1 MQDTMVVSPYRNRSV
16 KEHKENGMP
25 RFVKRLIRKTVAAGV
40 ILGAV
45 VWMCNIETVTSSYVW
60 QKFIDIFNHNIDYE
74 EAKTTL
80 SEAVVFIKE
89 KFPEYFSSTKDD
101 VEKIDENEQMQLDVK
116 SILAKTTV
124 LRPVSGMATQRFER
138 KDGELVHRGVDLA
151 AEIGTPVKAA
161 ISGKV
166 IKVESLEDSF
176 GTYVK
181 IQNDNII
188 TTYAHCSTI
197 EVNEGDM
204 VEQGA
209 IIAYSGNTGN
219 SSGPHLHFEISID
232 GRFVDPGFLLTYSN

>member
-1 MQDTMVVSPYRNRSV
+1 MQDTMVVSPYRNRGA
-16 KEHKENGMP
+16 KEHKDVGMP
-25 RFVKRLIRKTVAAGV
+25 KFVKRLIRKTFFAGI

-45 VWMCNIETVTSSYVW
+45 IWMCNIEVVTSSYVW
-60 QKFIDIFNHNIDYE
+60 QKFIDVFNHNIDYE
-74 EAKTTL
+74 EAKTTFVG
-80 SEAVVFIKE
+80 AVSFIKE
-89 KFPEYFSSTKDD
+89 KLPEYFLSAEDD
-101 VEKIDENEQMQLDVK
+101 VSKIDSNEQMQLDVK
-116 SILAKTTV
+116 NILEKTTV
-124 LRPVSGMATQRFER
+124 LRPVPGVATQRFER
-138 KDGELVHRGVDLA
+138 KEDELVHRGVDLA
-151 AEIGTPVKAA
+151 ADIGTPVKAA

-166 IKVESLEDSF
+166 IKVESLKDSF

-197 EVNEGDM
+197 EVNEGDI

>member
-1 MQDTMVVSPYRNRSV
+1 MQNTTIVSPYRTRVNQV
-16 KEHKENGMP
+16 DKEIVMP
-25 RFVKRLIRKTVAAGV
+25 RFIKKLIKKTFFAGV
-40 ILGAV
+40 LLGGV
-45 VWMCNIETVTSSYVW
+45 TWMCNNEIVTSSVMW
-60 QKFIDIFNHNIDYE
+60 QKAIDVFGYDINYE

-80 SEAVVFIKE
+80 SEAMVFIKD
-89 KFPEYFSSTKDD
+89 KFPEYFETD
-101 VEKIDENEQMQLDVK
+101 EKIGFNEQMQLDVEAVL
-116 SILAKTTV
+116 SRTTV
-124 LRPVSGMATQRFER
+124 LRPVPGEATQRFER
-138 KDGELVHRGVDLA
+138 KDENILHSGVDLSA
-151 AEIGTPVKAA
+151 DIGTPVKAA

-181 IQNDNII
+181 IQKDNII

-219 SSGPHLHFEISID
+219 STGPHLHFEISIED
-232 GRFVDPGFLLTYSN
+232 RFIDPGFLLTYSN

>member
-16 KEHKENGMP
+16 KEHKEDGMP
-25 RFVKRLIRKTVAAGV
+25 RFVKRLIRKTLAAGV
-40 ILGAV
+40 VLGAV
-45 VWMCNIETVTSSYVW
+45 AWMCNIDAVTSSYVW

-89 KFPEYFSSTKDD
+89 KFPEYFSSPKDD
-101 VEKIDENEQMQLDVK
+101 VEKIDENEQMQIDVK

-161 ISGKV
+161 VSGKV
-166 IKVESLEDSF
+166 IKVESLDDSF

-181 IQNDNII
+181 IQNDNVI

>member
-16 KEHKENGMP
+16 KEHKENAMP
-25 RFVKRLIRKTVAAGV
+25 RFVKRLIRKTLVAGV
-40 ILGAV
+40 VLGAV
-45 VWMCNIETVTSSYVW
+45 AWMCNIDAVTSSYVW

-89 KFPEYFSSTKDD
+89 KFPEYFSSPKDD
-101 VEKIDENEQMQLDVK
+101 VEKIDENEQMQIDVK

-161 ISGKV
+161 VSGKV
-166 IKVESLEDSF
+166 IKVESLDDSF
-176 GTYVK
+176 GTYIK
-181 IQNDNII
+181 IQNDNVI

-209 IIAYSGNTGN
+209 VIAYSGNTGN